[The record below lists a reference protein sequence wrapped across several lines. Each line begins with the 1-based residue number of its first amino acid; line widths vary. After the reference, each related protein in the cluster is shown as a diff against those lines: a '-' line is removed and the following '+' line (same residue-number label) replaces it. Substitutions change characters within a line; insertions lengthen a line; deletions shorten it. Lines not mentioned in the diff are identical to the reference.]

1 MQIYLDHSAT
11 TPPCDVA
18 IAAAQR
24 VMTELWGNPSSIH
37 SWGDRSAM
45 VLETAR
51 LQVATLINGDPTGV
65 IFTSG
70 GTEADNLAILGVAQ
84 RFTQPRHII
93 SSQVEHSAIER
104 TLERLEAQGWAIT
117 RLPVDRAGRVNP
129 SDLALAIRPETVLVS
144 IIFAQSEVGTLQPIA
159 ELGTITRRSG
169 ALFHTDAVQAV
180 GRVAVDLQ
188 TLPVDLL
195 SLSSHKIYGIQGA
208 GALWARP
215 GINLAPQLLGGGQE
229 SKRRSG
235 TQALPAIA
243 AFGAAA
249 ERMAQTWETEA
260 QRLGQLRDRLFER
273 LAPLP
278 ALHPTGDRLHRL
290 PHHVSFC
297 LRGRLPLPSGRDLVR
312 QLDRAGIAASSG
324 SACSSG
330 SLTPSPTLLAMG
342 YDSAEATAALRL
354 SLGQSTTE
362 ADIDWTALV
371 LAQVLERLGVG
382 QTNGGDRDS
391 QRSVLGCATPG
402 PCRYT

>member
-1 MQIYLDHSAT
+1 
-11 TPPCDVA
+11 
-18 IAAAQR
+18 
-24 VMTELWGNPSSIH
+24 
-37 SWGDRSAM
+37 
-45 VLETAR
+45 
-51 LQVATLINGDPTGV
+51 
-65 IFTSG
+65 
-70 GTEADNLAILGVAQ
+70 
-84 RFTQPRHII
+84 
-93 SSQVEHSAIER
+93 
-104 TLERLEAQGWAIT
+104 
-117 RLPVDRAGRVNP
+117 
-129 SDLALAIRPETVLVS
+129 LALAIRPETVLVS

-159 ELGTITRRSG
+159 ELGTIAQRSG

-215 GINLAPQLLGGGQE
+215 GIHLAPQLLGGGQE

-249 ERMAQTWETEA
+249 EQMAHTWEAEA

-278 ALHPTGDRLHRL
+278 ALQPTGDRLHRL

-342 YDSAEATAALRL
+342 YDPAEATAALRL
-354 SLGQSTTE
+354 SLGHSTTE

-382 QTNGGDRDS
+382 QFNGGDRDS